1 MLMLWQM
8 IKNSKLYQGL
18 IAFGIFL
25 LGALALIKKGE
36 SINQSKVDN
45 EIRKR
50 NEATRERRDKTN
62 EKINSSDSYVNDWLR
77 KRDRFRN

>member
-1 MLMLWQM
+1 MLMKWQM
-8 IKNSKLYQGL
+8 IKNSKLYQGM

-36 SINQSKVDN
+36 SINQSKVNN

-50 NEATRERRDKTN
+50 NEATRERRDKTH

-77 KRDRFRN
+77 KRDRFRD